1 MMGPNT
7 VSGHLSVIYTTECQ
21 INFTMRVI
29 APIVRSLRRSSF
41 LPQLSAPVDR
51 VVVTPEAA
59 RKDDGWVQSQAKKIV
74 WSTGCSSWF
83 IDPKTGRNTQMYPD
97 WQWKF
102 WIRSFWYPTTDFAY
116 GASKALKERKT
127 RDPESALP
135 SLLGVLTIVAGVVV
149 TLSFAGD
156 STAALLQ
163 SKGLSRIT
171 SIWET
176 VSA

>member
-29 APIVRSLRRSSF
+29 APIIHSLRQSSL
-41 LPQLSAPVDR
+41 LPQISTPVDR
-51 VVVTPEAA
+51 VVVTSEAV
-59 RKDDGWVQSQAKKIV
+59 RRDDSWVQSQAKKIV

-83 IDPKTGRNTQMYPD
+83 VDPRTGRNTQMYPD

-102 WIRSFWYPTTDFAY
+102 WVRSFWYPTTDFVY
-116 GASKALKERKT
+116 GGSKALKEREEKAS
-127 RDPESALP
+127 RSSLP
-135 SLLGVLTIVAGVVV
+135 NFLGAVTVLASIVA
-149 TLSFAGD
+149 TLSFASEPTGA
-156 STAALLQ
+156 SLQ
-163 SKGLSRIT
+163 SKGQNFVASL
-171 SIWET
+171 WEV

>member
-1 MMGPNT
+1 MGPNT

-29 APIVRSLRRSSF
+29 APIVRSLRRSSI
-41 LPQLSAPVDR
+41 LPRLSNPVDR

-59 RKDDGWVQSQAKKIV
+59 RRDDSWVQSQAKKIV

-102 WIRSFWYPTTDFAY
+102 WVRSFWYPTTDFVY
-116 GASKALKERKT
+116 GASRALKERES
-127 RDPESALP
+127 RDPRSTLP
-135 SLLGVLTIVAGVVV
+135 SLIGIVTVMAGVFA

-156 STAALLQ
+156 STAASLR
-163 SKGLSRIT
+163 SKGKSLIASISRI
-171 SIWET
+171 